1 MKLYMCQV
9 LKMKGLALNVI
20 WSIVIAIASVLL
32 FLGIITGTL
41 KNAANWFYCD
51 IYIKIMNFFS
61 GSGMASIPESC
72 KSVVKGSVKT
82 EVVNDEDN
90 KIFSRKLLAYVIA
103 CWNEA
108 EIKGLYES
116 HPCYELRLLGNVEN
130 VSEKNV
136 SDILL
141 NEDHCKSIENADY
154 GCGAKDQIL
163 WSVDGEIISLTK
175 NNISESVNKL
185 TNPKEIPVSEDMI
198 PSIDNI
204 KTKIQ
209 LKDFL
214 SKAVP
219 DSICKS
225 LGSKC
230 SYWKFSKTSGDV
242 WFKITED
249 EKSRIYSYN
258 IDRIT
263 FYLESSGIVKSE
275 INKQKILLIEYNGE
289 RDCVEV
295 IG

>member
-1 MKLYMCQV
+1 
-9 LKMKGLALNVI
+9 MKGLALNVI

-51 IYIKIMNFFS
+51 IYIKIINFFG
-61 GSGMASIPESC
+61 GSGMSSIPESC

-90 KIFSRKLLAYVIA
+90 RIFSRKLLAHVIA

-108 EIKGLYES
+108 ETKGLYES
-116 HPCYELRLLGNVEN
+116 HPCYELKLSGNVGN
-130 VSEKNV
+130 VSERNV

-141 NEDHCKSIENADY
+141 NEDHCKSIENEDY

-163 WSVDGEIISLTK
+163 WSVDGEVFSLTK
-175 NNISESVNKL
+175 SNISESLNKL
-185 TNPKEIPVSEDMI
+185 TIPEELPVSEDMI

-214 SKAVP
+214 SKDVP
-219 DSICKS
+219 DSVCKS

-230 SYWKFSKTSGDV
+230 SYWKFSKTSGYV
-242 WFKITED
+242 WFKIIE
-249 EKSRIYSYN
+249 EEEAMIYSYN
-258 IDRIT
+258 IDQVT
-263 FYLESSGIVKSE
+263 FYLENLGIVKSE
-275 INKQKILLIEYNGE
+275 INKQKILLIEYNG
-289 RDCVEV
+289 DKDAVEV